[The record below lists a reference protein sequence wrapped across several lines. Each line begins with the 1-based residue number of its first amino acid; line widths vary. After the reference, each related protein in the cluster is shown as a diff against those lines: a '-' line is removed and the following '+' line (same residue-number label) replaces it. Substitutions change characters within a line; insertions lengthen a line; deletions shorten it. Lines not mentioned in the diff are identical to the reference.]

1 MQVGFFANETRK
13 RHTPHHLVL
22 QRLTLRIREKVTES
36 DLGVRA
42 VYPQRETFTQVWS
55 CPKDPVLKA
64 WRCNDTRYIL
74 TYQHTLPL
82 FFPQSPEQII

>member
-1 MQVGFFANETRK
+1 MQVGFFSDETRK

-36 DLGVRA
+36 DLGVG
-42 VYPQRETFTQVWS
+42 VVCPQRETFTPVWS

-64 WRCNDTRYIL
+64 LR
-74 TYQHTLPL
+74 
-82 FFPQSPEQII
+82 